1 VSTDDWCSPAVVRDG
16 LKALGGVQA
25 DPCTNGRSIIK
36 SIVRYTAG
44 GLHLPW
50 RPRRFARRKRWLV
63 YENPPYSRLGLWTDK
78 GIRELM
84 GQGEGTPTELIRLVP
99 VAPSAAW
106 WRRAH
111 LIEAPK
117 GVDLEEMREKIN
129 PPLVIYTKR
138 LPFIDENAREGETAR
153 FDSALF
159 CYFQRERGRRVQA
172 ALKAFASITSL
183 VINMAEH
190 NYEHRRMW

>member
-1 VSTDDWCSPAVVRDG
+1 VSTDDWCSPRVIRAG
-16 LKALGGVQA
+16 LEQLGGVQA

-36 SIVRYTAG
+36 STVRYTAG

-50 RPRRFARRKRWLV
+50 RPRAYVRRRRWMV

-78 GIRELM
+78 GIRELL
-84 GQGEGTPTELIRLVP
+84 GHYGPAPTEIIRLVP
-99 VAPSAAW
+99 VATSAAW

-117 GVDLEEMREKIN
+117 GLGLERVQDQID

-138 LPFIDENAREGETAR
+138 LPFIDENGVEGQTAR
-153 FDSALF
+153 FDSVLF
-159 CYFQRERGRRVQA
+159 CYFQRERARRVQA
-172 ALKAFASITSL
+172 AIKAFAPITSV

-190 NYEHRRMW
+190 NYKTRRMW